1 MVDFTFEGSPSNSV
15 SECEIKLSVLIVIVW
30 VFEVCSPNL
39 DQCCGYRECCTAH
52 RRAAAWTMGESR
64 MWAFMLDESGY
75 KLLVFQPQTLRRR
88 SSSLTCT

>member
-1 MVDFTFEGSPSNSV
+1 MVDFMFEGSPSNSV
-15 SECEIKLSVLIVIVW
+15 SECEIKISVLIVIVW

-39 DQCCGYRECCTAH
+39 DQCLLTGEQQPG
-52 RRAAAWTMGESR
+52 TMRESR

-75 KLLVFQPQTLRRR
+75 KLLVFQPQTLPRR